1 MEGWELNGF
10 FWKVAME
17 SQKILMKTDKFS
29 AYKHPYSLLKG
40 LRAVKVLCA
49 PCFSS
54 GCYVNVKKK
63 IAT

>member
-1 MEGWELNGF
+1 MGAEWFLLEGCNG
-10 FWKVAME
+10 V
-17 SQKILMKTDKFS
+17 SKILMKTDKFS